1 MKKVFT
7 LFCSVLL
14 FLNGQAQNYINNIA
28 RIKPISPSEVQR
40 SFCMSK
46 DRKYLAIASKS
57 TIKIVDV
64 KNFKIIKIV
73 PVSFSNI
80 NTISFLST
88 NERVLVVGNKENE
101 TSAEIYFW
109 PEKKLEKQVNPL
121 GKGKFFPDINSAV
134 SNNYLVCVDNKKVFI
149 LNSNTLEPVRSFVRS
164 GAENQARSPYI
175 NDNGSLIAIQSWKF
189 IQSSICLEIYDIM
202 GVLKYSIPI
211 NAFFKNLVFIS
222 STEIIFSTVKTSVL
236 EKTSSGSVF
245 KIDLTS
251 RKTTMIGDYPNVP
264 DWGGILIDP
273 RAESAIYYGCR
284 PDGGSSDYVVKWANL
299 NDNKIRE
306 LSSHNF
312 QMYGVGSTNNGWGIN
327 PIAEIG
333 ENKYLFQA
341 SYQNFNCL
349 VDTKKGELL
358 GILFHDDN
366 KIAFVSSDGRFTGDN
381 EAIAN
386 LEYAIRGRSNIKLAS
401 QIDQM
406 FTPKLFYEVLNPNYI
421 AETNNVELN
430 KLIKLA
436 PGIKIISPDSL
447 SSQRNNYVTV
457 KYRLTDNGDGV
468 KETKFFVN
476 GKLLNDEFRG
486 VQNSGELSRDVL
498 LINGDNI
505 IDAVAVS
512 NSGYQSS
519 PERIVVSYKG
529 GEVTT
534 NLYILG
540 IGIDQYK
547 NSKYNLNYAVTDA
560 TALADFIKSKG
571 AGIFSTIDTKVLTD
585 LEATK
590 SNIVAELNRISQK
603 ITETDV
609 FILFYAGHGAM
620 SEGSAE
626 VPGDYYLILTDVT
639 QMFGNDAMLSEKGIS
654 AVELREW
661 CKKIKAQKQVI
672 FLDAC
677 QSGEATEIFATR
689 GASEEKA
696 IVQLA
701 QSTGVFLIS
710 STAAEQFASEYA
722 ILKHGLFTYALLE
735 GLGGKADG
743 GTRDGKI
750 TIKEVEAYLND
761 VIPELTQKY
770 KGSAQFP
777 NTWSKGMDFP
787 IVTTTGK

>member
-1 MKKVFT
+1 MKKVIA
-7 LFCSVLL
+7 LFCSVVL
-14 FLNGQAQNYINNIA
+14 FLNGQAQNYINDIG
-28 RIKPISPSEVQR
+28 RIKPIDNKDLQKNI
-40 SFCMSK
+40 CMSK
-46 DRKYLAIASKS
+46 DRKYLAIATSS
-57 TIKIVDV
+57 AIKIVDV
-64 KNFKIIKIV
+64 QNFKIIKMV
-73 PVSFSNI
+73 PVDFSSI
-80 NTISFLST
+80 NLISFLSA
-88 NERVLVVGNKENE
+88 NEKVLIVGNKNNE
-101 TSAEIYFW
+101 TSAEIYYW

-121 GKGKFFPDINSAV
+121 GKGKFYGFDCNSAI
-134 SNNYLVCVDNKKVFI
+134 SKNYLVCMNNSTVFI
-149 LNSNTLEPVRSFVRS
+149 LNCNTLDLIRKFVRS
-164 GAENQARSPYI
+164 GQEKLAEYPII
-175 NDNGSLIAIQSWKF
+175 NDDESLIAVQSFTILQTRKF
-189 IQSSICLEIYDIM
+189 LEIYDMM
-202 GVLKYSIPI
+202 GVLKYYTAIDHVFADLI
-211 NAFFKNLVFIS
+211 FKS
-222 STEIIFSTVKTSVL
+222 STEIIASDVTNVVENPTSHVY
-236 EKTSSGSVF
+236 
-245 KIDLTS
+245 KIDLS
-251 RKTTMIGDYPNVP
+251 SKKIKTIGDNSDAPN
-264 DWGGILIDP
+264 GGVMIDKNGEFIVYFGNP
-273 RAESAIYYGCR
+273 SKEQ
-284 PDGGSSDYVVKWANL
+284 DGIRFIIKLFHLSENRIE
-299 NDNKIRE
+299 KIA
-306 LSSHNF
+306 SQNF
-312 QMYGVGSTNNGWGIN
+312 QSGNKLSAAGWHGT
-327 PIAEIG
+327 PFLEIG
-333 ENKYLFQA
+333 NNKYLFQTD
-341 SYQNFNCL
+341 YENFNCL
-349 VDTKKGELL
+349 IDTKKGELL
-358 GILFHDDN
+358 GIMFHIDN
-366 KIAFVSSDGRFTGDN
+366 KIAFVSSDGKFTGDN

-406 FTPKLFYEVLNPNYI
+406 YTPKLLFEVLNPNYI
-421 AETNNVELN
+421 AETNNTELN

-436 PGIKIISPDSL
+436 PGIEIISPDSI

-486 VQNSGELSRDVL
+486 VQNSVEFSREVL
-498 LINGDNI
+498 LINGENVI
-505 IDAVAVS
+505 EAVAVS

-529 GEVTT
+529 GELTT
-534 NLYILG
+534 NLYILA

-571 AGIFSTIDTKVLTD
+571 AGIFSIIDTKVLTD

-590 SNIVAELNRISQK
+590 TNIIAELNRISQK

-626 VPGDYYLILTDVT
+626 VPKDYYLILTDVT

-743 GTRDGKI
+743 GIRDGKI

-761 VIPELTQKY
+761 IIPELTQKY